1 MANTFLVAHSFGE
14 LENFFS
20 MTINSAKKFNL
31 VIYKKNIFDRLK
43 KDTVFNN
50 ILKKK
55 KIKVFFPNT
64 FYKRIYLSIYF
75 FIISKN
81 IFISDSLPII
91 YSKFFHLLDVI
102 FLKKSILISHST
114 TPLHGLSPK
123 FLPRNFTRDKKKLF
137 LVNNFPEYKIFK
149 KIGYKT
155 LSLIQ
160 NPYKNKYYISE
171 CKKVNFLRKNYILVY
186 SSGYNKEIFNKNM
199 RHHQYRVFFNAFRRI
214 FKDRL
219 IIIKPHPGESAN
231 DIKKILIKINQT
243 KNVIVS
249 EDNTLLL
256 TINASGSIS
265 FLTGGIFCSKF
276 NNIPAFNFY
285 LWHSKYRYYLNKNK
299 LGKCHIE
306 KSNCR
311 NAKNELD
318 LYRELSL
325 LKKKIFIAGK

>member
-1 MANTFLVAHSFGE
+1 MANTFFVAHSYGE
-14 LENFFS
+14 LEIFFS

-265 FLTGGIFCSKF
+265 FLTGGIFCSIF

-285 LWHSKYRYYLNKNK
+285 LWYSKYRYYLNKNK

-311 NAKNELD
+311 NARNETD

-325 LKKKIFIAGK
+325 LKKKIL

>member
-1 MANTFLVAHSFGE
+1 MVNTFLVAHSFGE

-20 MTINSAKKFNL
+20 MSINSAEKFNL
-31 VIYKKNIFDRLK
+31 VIYKKNIYDRLK
-43 KDTVFNN
+43 KDTVFKN

-75 FIISKN
+75 FIISKK

-91 YSKFFHLLDVI
+91 YSKFFQFLDLI

-149 KIGYKT
+149 KIGYKN

-160 NPYKNKYYISE
+160 NPYKNKYYINE

-199 RHHQYRVFFNAFRRI
+199 RYHQYRVFFNAYRRI

-243 KNVIVS
+243 KNIIVS

-256 TINASGSIS
+256 TINALGSIS
-265 FLTGGIFCSKF
+265 FLTGGIFCSIF
-276 NNIPAFNFY
+276 NNIPTFNFY
-285 LWHSKYRYYLNKNK
+285 MWYSKYRYYLNKNK
-299 LGKCHIE
+299 LGTCHIE

-311 NAKNELD
+311 NARNEFD

-325 LKKKIFIAGK
+325 LKKKIL